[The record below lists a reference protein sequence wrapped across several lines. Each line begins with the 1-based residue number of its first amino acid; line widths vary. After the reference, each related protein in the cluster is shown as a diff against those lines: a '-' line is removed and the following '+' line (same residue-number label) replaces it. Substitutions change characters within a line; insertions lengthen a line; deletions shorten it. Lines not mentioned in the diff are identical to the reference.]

1 MSKAHG
7 GHQRDYVGAKLGMW
21 LFLFTEFFL
30 FFGPVLLYAVFRF
43 RYPDAFA
50 DASLKLDTG
59 VGALNTVILLT
70 RSLCMALAITAMQRG
85 RKGFT
90 LFLLALTVALGSF
103 FLVNKYFEWGAKIAH
118 GVYPGGEA
126 LAGNTDGT
134 AIFYG
139 LYFFTT
145 GLHGLHV
152 LAGMAI
158 IIGAALMVN
167 SGRINS
173 TDFVKLENT
182 GLYWHLVDVVWIF
195 LFPVFY
201 LVR

>member
-1 MSKAHG
+1 MSKAHATS
-7 GHQRDYVGAKLGMW
+7 HRDYLGAKLGMW

-43 RYPDAFA
+43 RYPQAFI
-50 DASLKLDTG
+50 DASLKLDSG
-59 VGALNTVILLT
+59 VGAFNTVILLT
-70 RSLCMALAITAMQRG
+70 SSLCVALAITAMQRG
-85 RKGFT
+85 KKRLT
-90 LFLLALTVALGSF
+90 LFLLALTVALGAF

-126 LAGNTDGT
+126 LSGNIDGT

-152 LAGMAI
+152 VAGMAI
-158 IIGAALMVN
+158 ITGAALMVN

-173 TDFVKLENT
+173 ADFVKLENA